1 MRVIAISNFKGGTGK
16 TVTACNLAAELAAR
30 GRSVLVIDADP
41 QHNTSDFFSAP
52 EDRGPTMADVLQGAG
67 ETVWSDNLTHV
78 DREGVQLLPADLSL
92 LGLDLAAL
100 SAGNGE
106 ALRRLRDFLHC
117 ARADYLCAEG
127 APELYVIFDCPPS
140 FTAASVAA
148 LSVAEEVIIPAR
160 ADAWS
165 MAGVGELL
173 EQLGSL
179 ARRLG
184 VAKPRARVLVTMVQ
198 NTLLDKQG
206 SDALRSRYDCFA
218 TEIRSTVRVG
228 ESSHVGQP
236 LRDYAP
242 RSTAAADYAAL
253 AEEIIGEAVQGDG

>member
-1 MRVIAISNFKGGTGK
+1 MRIIAISNFKGGTGK
-16 TVTACNLAAELAAR
+16 TATACNLAAELAAR
-30 GRSVLVIDADP
+30 ERSVLVIDADP

-52 EDRGPTMADVLQGAG
+52 EDRGPTLADVLNGTG
-67 ETVWSDNLTHV
+67 ETVWNDNLTFV
-78 DREGVQLLPADLSL
+78 DREGVSLLPADLSL

-106 ALRRLRDFLHC
+106 ALRRLRDFLYA
-117 ARADYLCAEG
+117 AREDEQLDDG
-127 APELYVIFDCPPS
+127 PELYVIFDCPPS

-148 LSVAEEVIIPAR
+148 LSVATEVIVPAR

-165 MAGVGELL
+165 MAGVAELL
-173 EQLGSL
+173 EQLGTL

-242 RSTAAADYAAL
+242 RSTAAQDYAAL
-253 AEEIIGEAVQGDG
+253 AEEIIGEEVQGDG